1 MVLPELAN
9 EKVVCFSAL
18 EALSFLFAL
27 FLKYVSAF
35 SNVTYLPTT
44 RQLFFNIWQHRFSD
58 TPVSAYNEAAMASPF
73 KHTLISAFSLACC
86 LLAASPAQADPASQT
101 PWARIALTEYENRV
115 YAAWLGQIVGNIYGL
130 SYEFQFIGTP
140 GPDHFPYGYGPSL
153 DRVRDINGAF
163 SDDDTDIEYMYLLQ
177 MERHGPEP
185 TYQQLADAWTHHVR
199 DKVWVANRAALNLM
213 RAGFGPPLTGHRSY
227 NPQWFQIDPQLVN
240 EIWAVTAPGMIE
252 YAVDKS
258 AWAARITND
267 DFGIEPTMHYAAMYA
282 AAFFEKDLLRLID
295 IGTRALPPG
304 SRFAQVIEHMKQ
316 LHRQYPDDWQAAR
329 REMALA
335 YYYGDSGQTSGE
347 LGTGAFEYNRHAWPA
362 VDALLNGACGILAL
376 LYGAGD
382 FQRTLDMASGLGFD
396 ADNQAAT
403 MSGLLGILNGLE
415 AIPHERLHPLSDA
428 QWKAPFNDRY
438 INVSRYDLPDAS
450 IRDLAR
456 RTAMQGVKV
465 VTRHGGRVE
474 NIDGTDYLVIDRSA
488 GFAPPRELAR
498 APVLLTERDELF
510 EFQPWFGARRLDG
523 PAVSVGT
530 LPPGLTFDGRA
541 ITGRPERT
549 GRYEFTLEGS
559 TEGTLVTGDYTILVL
574 PRNIAADATE
584 VLVNDN
590 VSTDPVAVIRDGQR
604 RGQTFYNRTLSTEPR
619 RNFYGYRWEQPQSIG
634 ALWLNTGL
642 PEEWG
647 GWFTSLDVQY
657 LDEEGRWNSVNDLNV
672 TPPINLENAQWLKGS
687 YIDHLLSFSPVKT
700 RAIRLIGQAGGI
712 EQDARNGGQRR
723 HYSALSELQ
732 VHPFVPAH
740 SP

>member
-1 MVLPELAN
+1 MHGRP
-9 EKVVCFSAL
+9 S
-18 EALSFLFAL
+18 
-27 FLKYVSAF
+27 
-35 SNVTYLPTT
+35 
-44 RQLFFNIWQHRFSD
+44 
-58 TPVSAYNEAAMASPF
+58 
-73 KHTLISAFSLACC
+73 
-86 LLAASPAQADPASQT
+86 LLALLAVLLFGCGQPPPEVAVSRADYHDRLQGF
-101 PWARIALTEYENRV
+101 
-115 YAAWLGQIVGNIYGL
+115 WLGQSIANWTGL
-130 SYEFQFIGTP
+130 VTEMDKIGGEGPHGEFYTRDSWGQ
-140 GPDHFPYGYGPSL
+140 PDQPSIWSEGPSDL
-153 DRVRDINGAF
+153 SATIDWVIEGEDGTWG

-295 IGTRALPPG
+295 IGTRALPPD
-304 SRFAQVIEHMKQ
+304 SQFAQVVEHMKQ

-428 QWKAPFNDRY
+428 
-438 INVSRYDLPDAS
+438 
-450 IRDLAR
+450 
-456 RTAMQGVKV
+456 
-465 VTRHGGRVE
+465 
-474 NIDGTDYLVIDRSA
+474 
-488 GFAPPRELAR
+488 
-498 APVLLTERDELF
+498 
-510 EFQPWFGARRLDG
+510 
-523 PAVSVGT
+523 
-530 LPPGLTFDGRA
+530 
-541 ITGRPERT
+541 
-549 GRYEFTLEGS
+549 
-559 TEGTLVTGDYTILVL
+559 
-574 PRNIAADATE
+574 
-584 VLVNDN
+584 
-590 VSTDPVAVIRDGQR
+590 
-604 RGQTFYNRTLSTEPR
+604 
-619 RNFYGYRWEQPQSIG
+619 
-634 ALWLNTGL
+634 
-642 PEEWG
+642 
-647 GWFTSLDVQY
+647 
-657 LDEEGRWNSVNDLNV
+657 
-672 TPPINLENAQWLKGS
+672 
-687 YIDHLLSFSPVKT
+687 
-700 RAIRLIGQAGGI
+700 
-712 EQDARNGGQRR
+712 
-723 HYSALSELQ
+723 
-732 VHPFVPAH
+732 
-740 SP
+740 